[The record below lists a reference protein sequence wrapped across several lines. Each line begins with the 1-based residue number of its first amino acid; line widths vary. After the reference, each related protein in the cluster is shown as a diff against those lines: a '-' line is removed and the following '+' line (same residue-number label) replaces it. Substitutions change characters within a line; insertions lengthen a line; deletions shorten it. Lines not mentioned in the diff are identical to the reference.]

1 MAPPVQV
8 TQWLQRAYPRPRV
21 DQDWLN
27 ECYAWVR
34 DEYNFDPATQMD
46 QIIHNVETQ
55 LLESDLRDSVV
66 AGTGLS
72 HLSSEVKE
80 TIIRGPVLVQVL
92 SIMEIGQSAFSLMNV
107 RQARLERA
115 DMAGLARAEDDEDDG
130 PIPSYPRSML
140 RFELTDGSVTLP
152 AVEYRRLP
160 EFNLGESRL
169 GFKMILKN
177 VPVRRGIAFL
187 EPKCVVMKGHHV
199 ADLEAFQDRNFARA
213 LRERMRYV
221 PHDTSSST
229 DLTVRIY
236 CSLPHDPALDNPEP
250 QPQPQPEAVA
260 PQAPAQAPP
269 RNPERQAAP
278 DTRSTQMRSP
288 LRDLSEPPA
297 SPAAGPSGSNHDDD
311 AGQPRR
317 RKVPSRANRTPSPE
331 PPARAAAAANVR
343 SHYFHNAGP
352 GASNPSAALARE
364 RLLSPNGRPPIFVP
378 DSDED
383 ESMEWQ
389 VAGARAREPPA
400 PAVNGSSSDFDMGD
414 EDYFND
420 EAILE
425 LADRVERE
433 ELALQSQSQGAG
445 GRATASTSGSL
456 AQTGS
461 SGRTVVATASTLRTA
476 VASTSGVAGPSANP
490 RSGSESTTIRGS
502 SLARG
507 RAESSRPG
515 TQRSAGLGIIASD
528 VITIDD
534 SDTDDKEN
542 VPVPTRHVRRRVRPP
557 RSQDPGDIIE
567 LSD

>member
-1 MAPPVQV
+1 
-8 TQWLQRAYPRPRV
+8 
-21 DQDWLN
+21 
-27 ECYAWVR
+27 
-34 DEYNFDPATQMD
+34 MD

-213 LRERMRYV
+213 LRERIR
-221 PHDTSSST
+221 
-229 DLTVRIY
+229 
-236 CSLPHDPALDNPEP
+236 LPHDPALDNPE
-250 QPQPQPEAVA
+250 PQPQPEAVA

-278 DTRSTQMRSP
+278 GTRSTQMRSP

-331 PPARAAAAANVR
+331 PPARAAAAPNVR

-352 GASNPSAALARE
+352 GAPNPLRGARTRTPPLAE
-364 RLLSPNGRPPIFVP
+364 RRPP
-378 DSDED
+378 DLR
-383 ESMEWQ
+383 
-389 VAGARAREPPA
+389 AGQR
-400 PAVNGSSSDFDMGD
+400 
-414 EDYFND
+414 
-420 EAILE
+420 
-425 LADRVERE
+425 
-433 ELALQSQSQGAG
+433 
-445 GRATASTSGSL
+445 
-456 AQTGS
+456 
-461 SGRTVVATASTLRTA
+461 
-476 VASTSGVAGPSANP
+476 
-490 RSGSESTTIRGS
+490 RG
-502 SLARG
+502 
-507 RAESSRPG
+507 
-515 TQRSAGLGIIASD
+515 
-528 VITIDD
+528 
-534 SDTDDKEN
+534 
-542 VPVPTRHVRRRVRPP
+542 
-557 RSQDPGDIIE
+557 
-567 LSD
+567 